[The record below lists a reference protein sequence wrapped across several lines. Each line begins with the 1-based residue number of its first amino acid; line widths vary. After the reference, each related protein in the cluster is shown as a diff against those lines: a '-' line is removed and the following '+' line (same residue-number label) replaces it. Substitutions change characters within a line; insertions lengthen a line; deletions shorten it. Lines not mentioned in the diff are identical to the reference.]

1 MRGLLV
7 VLTVGAVTFCAWN
20 AAAQSTRSL
29 IREGNS
35 HYKDEK
41 YPDAE
46 VSYRKAL
53 EKDSTLVPGHFNLG
67 NTLHKQG
74 KFDESVKEYESSI
87 GRMEKKNDRADAL
100 YNIGNS
106 YMREQK
112 YQDAIKSYIDAL
124 KIAPRDEDTKY
135 NLSYALAKLR
145 QQQQQQQQNKKQ
157 DKNKDNQQDK
167 KNQDKQDQKQ
177 NQQNQ
182 DQQQKKQ
189 QQQQQQKQMSKSEAA
204 RILDVLKNSEKD
216 VQRRLRVRQAVRPKS
231 DKDW

>member
-1 MRGLLV
+1 MRGMLALLAAGTV
-7 VLTVGAVTFCAWN
+7 VLGTWTAV
-20 AAAQSTRSL
+20 AQSSRSL
-29 IREGNS
+29 IREGNAQ
-35 HYKDEK
+35 YKDEK

-53 EKDSTLVPGHFNLG
+53 EKDSALVPGHYNLG

-87 GRMEKKNDRADAL
+87 GRMERKNDRADAL

-112 YQDAIKSYIDAL
+112 YEDAVKSYIEAL
-124 KIAPRDEDTKY
+124 KVAPKDDDAKY

-157 DKNKDNQQDK
+157 DKNKDNQQDR
-167 KNQDKQDQKQ
+167 KNQDKQDQKK

-182 DQQQKKQ
+182 DQQQNKQ
-189 QQQQQQKQMSKSEAA
+189 QPQQQQKQMSKAEAE
-204 RILDVLKNSEKD
+204 RILTVLKNSEKD
-216 VQRRLRVRQAVRPKS
+216 VQRRLRVRQSVRPKS

>member
-1 MRGLLV
+1 MRGWPGV
-7 VLTVGAVTFCAWN
+7 VLAGVVLMATWSAT
-20 AAAQSTRSL
+20 AQSSRSL

-35 HYKDEK
+35 QYKDEK

-74 KFDESVKEYESSI
+74 KFDESVREYESSI
-87 GRMEKKNDRADAL
+87 GRSEKRGDRADAY

-112 YQDAIKSYIDAL
+112 YEDAVKSYVDAL
-124 KIAPRDEDTKY
+124 KAAPNDQDAKY

-145 QQQQQQQQNKKQ
+145 QQQQQQQNKKQ
-157 DKNKDNQQDK
+157 EKNKDNQQDK
-167 KNQDKQDQKQ
+167 KNQDKQNQQQ

-182 DQQQKKQ
+182 DRQQRQHQ
-189 QQQQQQKQMSKSEAA
+189 QQQPQKQMSKSEAE
-204 RILDVLKNSEKD
+204 RILTVLKNSEKD